1 MSDYVDLNRYFV
13 PVAED
18 AEPDV
23 AVGRVWGRKYGGW
36 LDWPEVLDHA
46 RVVLLAEA
54 QSGKSEEFKHTAAGL
69 RDRGNPAFYAT
80 IEQLADGRLSL
91 SPAERAL
98 FDTWRAGSDYGWF
111 FLDSVDEARL
121 NRKKFD
127 DALRH
132 LASEIGTALGRRAGL
147 LPGKRLEG
155 QI

>member
-1 MSDYVDLNRYFV
+1 VSDYVDLNRYFV

-46 RVVLLAEA
+46 HVVLLAEA

-80 IEQLADGRLSL
+80 TMKKRKSRTSL
-91 SPAERAL
+91 S
-98 FDTWRAGSDYGWF
+98 S
-111 FLDSVDEARL
+111 S
-121 NRKKFD
+121 
-127 DALRH
+127 
-132 LASEIGTALGRRAGL
+132 
-147 LPGKRLEG
+147 
-155 QI
+155 